1 MIVYAATGIIL
12 LEVVRLMPTMQM
24 DLLRTF
30 ATVADLG
37 SFTKAGEALGRTQP
51 AISLQ
56 IKRLEELIQASLLER
71 DSRHL
76 QLTTAGETLAGYAR
90 QILLLH
96 DEALAHLGARTATG
110 SVRVGIP
117 NDFAVS
123 FLPRVLSDFMVLEPG
138 IALDVRCEISINLLR
153 ELRDGELDLAIV
165 MSAEPAAGPT
175 AARVWTERL
184 AWVAGRDVM
193 PGGLPLPLV
202 AYPEGCTY
210 RSRMTQALSRAG
222 LPWRIA
228 CTSPS
233 LVALQAAACAGI
245 GLTVLSLHTIPP
257 GLVALGPEAGLPGL
271 ADIHVGVYYDRDHRS
286 EASMRLVN
294 FIVARLDEAYCLQAA

>member
-1 MIVYAATGIIL
+1 
-12 LEVVRLMPTMQM
+12 MPIMQM

-37 SFTKAGEALGRTQP
+37 SFTKAGDALGRTQP

-56 IKRLEELIQASLLER
+56 IKRLEELIQAPLLDR

-76 QLTTAGETLAGYAR
+76 QLTAAGETLAGYAR

-96 DEALAHLGARTATG
+96 DEALAHLGARTVTG
-110 SVRVGIP
+110 AVRVGIP

-138 IALDVRCEISINLLR
+138 VTLDVRCEISVNLLR
-153 ELRDGELDLAIV
+153 DLREGQLDLAV
-165 MSAEPAAGPT
+165 AMSAEPAAGPT
-175 AARVWTERL
+175 AAHVWAERL
-184 AWVAGRDVM
+184 AWVAGHDAVSA
-193 PGGLPLPLV
+193 GLTLPLL

-210 RSRMTQALSRAG
+210 RTRMTEALSRAG
-222 LPWRIA
+222 LAWRIA
-228 CTSPS
+228 FTSPS

-245 GLTVLSLHTIPP
+245 GVTVLSLHTIPP
-257 GLVALGPEAGLPGL
+257 GLVVLGSEAGLPGL
-271 ADIHVGVYYDRDHRS
+271 ADIHVGVYYDREHRS

-294 FIVARLDEAYCLQAA
+294 FVVARLDEAYCRQAP